1 MQIKLQLILINFLA
15 LMLGAL
21 IGYYFNQAL
30 LGFLAAGTLLNIWYL
45 YKVIDI
51 AGIIE
56 RSNLSLTKDTIWNHL
71 TKIVKKQAKLVGIDG
86 PQSKASRSVGRKL
99 LKEIEKSFDMTMDGF
114 CLLDKNNS
122 LIWFNQ
128 AASDWLMLSEDD
140 FQTPINHFIDTPAF
154 WNFLKVDDYQNRLE
168 VKAPNDKDIYLSCQ
182 LVPFGKNE
190 RWIIFRDVSQPVRL
204 AKVRNDFTANAS
216 HELRSP
222 LTVISGYIE
231 VMNEDSSINE
241 EWKKPVEEINRQTI
255 RMQRILSDLLL
266 LSQLEAETDRM
277 DDRVI
282 DLQAIV
288 LSVKKDIMSRKNPPE
303 RFEVNFSHSGL
314 ISGDEFRLQSV
325 VNNLIENADRYS
337 DIGDCICVNW
347 VIDNEGGHLSV
358 IDNGVGIEAKHIDRI
373 TERFY
378 RVDKGRSRKAG
389 GTGLGLSIVKNA
401 LQNHN
406 ATLEIKSELG
416 NGSEFICHFPKERIV
431 A

>member
-1 MQIKLQLILINFLA
+1 MLVHPIFLILSS
-15 LMLGAL
+15 GL